1 MLRGVEHGH
10 AGFGGRP
17 VRQRDGGL
25 GAVVPVPLT
34 PRRKRRSG
42 AGTLRVLGAA
52 FLLGAFGWGAAAMF
66 DMRPEPSATADCT
79 ALALDRDTGQTEAV
93 SCAGA
98 GPSRPSTLTALLR
111 TGLPDAVAATR

>member
-1 MLRGVEHGH
+1 MLRGVEHGR
-10 AGFGGRP
+10 AGFGGQS

-42 AGTLRVLGAA
+42 TGTLRVLGAA

-66 DMRPEPSATADCT
+66 DIRAEPTSAADCT